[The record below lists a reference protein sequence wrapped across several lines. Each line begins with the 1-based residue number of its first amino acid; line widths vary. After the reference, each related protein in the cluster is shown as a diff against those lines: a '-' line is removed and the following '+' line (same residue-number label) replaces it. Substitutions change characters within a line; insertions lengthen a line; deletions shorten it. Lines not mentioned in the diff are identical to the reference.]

1 MMRRIIR
8 ALRARDDERGIA
20 LATVIGM
27 GALLMILVATM
38 ATVSVAGARKGTTDQ
53 NASSALAAAY
63 AGLADYQSR
72 LTADNSYGQYGTTS
86 GFTSTSNFAGRKG
99 NAAFPTTSG
108 SLATAS
114 WVAVPG
120 STGEYYTYEV
130 DNTAYAA
137 QGIIKL
143 RVTGRAGSVTKSVV
157 ADLKGDGFIN
167 YLYFTDFES
176 SDPSITGETQS
187 GSTTRLCVPQHM
199 WERTYS
205 STTACDPVQFANG
218 DVLTGPVR
226 SNDEFTVC
234 GATFAKRVESGAADG
249 VYNVPS
255 GCRYTATFAAA
266 SSSLRQP
273 AHVPT
278 IDLPATNTNLA
289 QETRYDLTDS
299 TVPRPGCLY
308 TGPTSITFNGNG
320 YMTVVSPWT
329 KATQIAIGSD
339 GKMTGA
345 TPSQCGALDQLRSA
359 TGATIKTLP
368 SNLVYVQD
376 VPTPSSN
383 NDPNAWASTEQPTT
397 ITANTMCNQAYSSS
411 QRKWVATSSYGN
423 GLGYPRANEYTGN
436 LGATGLYGCRS
447 GDAFVKGGFSGA
459 MTVGASNYLYV
470 TGDITYV
477 NATTDI
483 LGLVGQTAVT
493 VWNPVSCSTYL
504 TVRTSWGS
512 STTTN
517 ICDTSYGSSQLLA
530 RSAGASITINA
541 AVASNQ
547 GTFQLQNYGY
557 GAQLGNLNVVGSIA
571 QEYRGAVGVSYGDG
585 HVTGVKKNYGYD
597 NRLLSTAPPKFLQP
611 VSTSYG
617 PTTVV
622 EVPPAFRSDGSCV
635 RAASGTACS

>member
-1 MMRRIIR
+1 MMRRILR
-8 ALRARDDERGIA
+8 TLRARDDERGIA

-38 ATVSVAGARKGTTDQ
+38 ATVSVAGARKETTDQ

-72 LTADNSYGQYGTTS
+72 LTADNAYGQYGTAS
-86 GFTSTSNFAGRKG
+86 AFAGASNFAGTKA
-99 NAAFPTTSG
+99 NNAFPTVSG
-108 SLATAS
+108 GVSKAR

-120 STGEYYTYEV
+120 STGEFYTYEV
-130 DNTAYAA
+130 NNTNYAA
-137 QGIIKL
+137 QGVIKL
-143 RVTGRAGSVTKSVV
+143 RVTGRAGTTTKSLV

-167 YLYFTDFES
+167 YLYFTDYES
-176 SDPSITGETQS
+176 SDPTITGETQS
-187 GSTTRLCVPQHM
+187 GSTTKLCTPQHL

-205 STTACDPVQFANG
+205 SSTACDPVQFANG

-234 GATFAKRVESGAADG
+234 GAKFAKRVESGAADG

-255 GCRYTATFAAA
+255 GCRNTATFAAA
-266 SSSLRQP
+266 SSSVPQP

-278 IDLPATNTNLA
+278 IDLPATNTNLV
-289 QETRYDLTDS
+289 QETRSDLTSS

-308 TGPTSITFNGNG
+308 TGPTSITFTGNG
-320 YMTVVSPWT
+320 SMTVVSPWT

-339 GKMTGA
+339 GKMTGIA
-345 TPSQCGALDQLRSA
+345 ASQCGSIADLNSA
-359 TGATIKTLP
+359 GGATIKTLP

-376 VPTPSSN
+376 VPTPSSSK
-383 NDPNAWASTEQPTT
+383 DPNAWDTSSQPTT
-397 ITANTMCNQAYSSS
+397 ITANTMCNQTYNTS
-411 QRKWVATSSYGN
+411 QRKWLPTSAYGN
-423 GLGYPRANEYTGN
+423 GLGYPQANEYVGN
-436 LGATGLYGCRS
+436 LGANGLYGCRS

-470 TGDITYV
+470 TGDITYQ
-477 NATTDI
+477 NAANDI
-483 LGLVGQTAVT
+483 LGLVGQTAVS
-493 VWNPVSCSTYL
+493 VWNPVSCSAYQ
-504 TVRTSWGS
+504 TVRSAWGGT
-512 STTTN
+512 TTTN
-517 ICDTSYGSSQLLA
+517 ICDTGYGSSRLLA
-530 RSAGASITINA
+530 RSSGASITINA
-541 AVASNQ
+541 AIASNQ

-557 GAQLGNLNVVGSIA
+557 GAQLGNLNVLGSIA
-571 QEYRGAVGVSYGDG
+571 QEFRGAVGVSYSD

-622 EVPPAFRSDGSCV
+622 EVTPAFRGDGTCSS
-635 RAASGTACS
+635 AATGSGCS

>member
-1 MMRRIIR
+1 MMRRILSIVR
-8 ALRARDDERGIA
+8 RSDDERGLA
-20 LATVIGM
+20 LVTVIGM

-38 ATVSVAGARKGTTDQ
+38 AMVSVAGARKQTTDQ

-72 LTADNSYGQYGTTS
+72 ITADNGYGQYGSPS
-86 GFTSTSNFAGRKG
+86 GFTGTSTFTSTKG

-108 SLATAS
+108 GTTRAS

-120 STGEYYTYEV
+120 TSGGSYTYEV
-130 DNTAYAA
+130 DKSNYPG

-143 RVTGRAGSVTKSVV
+143 RVTGRVGTTTRSLV

-167 YLYFTDFES
+167 YLYFTDYES

-187 GSTTRLCVPQHM
+187 GSSTKLCVPQHM
-199 WERTYS
+199 WERSYDANV
-205 STTACDPVQFANG
+205 ACNPVQFANG

-234 GATFAKRVESGAADG
+234 GAKFMKRVESGAADG
-249 VYNVPS
+249 VVSTPS

-266 SSSLRQP
+266 SASLQQP

-278 IDLPATNTNLA
+278 IDLPATNSNLA
-289 QETRYDLTDS
+289 QETRYDLTSS

-308 TGPTSITFNGNG
+308 TGPTSITFNSDGT
-320 YMTVVSPWT
+320 MTVISPWT
-329 KATQIAIGSD
+329 KATQTAVASN
-339 GKMTGA
+339 GKMTGIAA
-345 TPSQCGALDQLRSA
+345 TQCGAIADLTSGG
-359 TGATIKTLP
+359 GATIPTLP

-376 VPTPSSN
+376 VPTPGSS
-383 NDPNAWASTEQPTT
+383 NDPNAWDTTKQPTT
-397 ITANTMCNQAYSSS
+397 ITANTMCNQAYSTS
-411 QRKWVATSSYGN
+411 QRKWIATSAYGN
-423 GLGYPRANEYTGN
+423 GLGYPAANEYVGN
-436 LGATGLYGCRS
+436 QGASGLYGCRA
-447 GDAFVKGGFSGA
+447 GDAFVKGTFGGA

-470 TGDITYV
+470 TGDIVYK
-477 NATTDI
+477 NAANDI

-493 VWNPVSCSTYL
+493 MWNPVSCSIYQ
-504 TVRTSWGS
+504 TVRSAWGT
-512 STTTN
+512 TTTN
-517 ICDTSYGSSQLLA
+517 ICDTATGSSRLLA
-530 RSAGASITINA
+530 RTAGASITIQA
-541 AVASNQ
+541 AIASNQ

-557 GAQLGNLNVVGSIA
+557 GAQLGTLNVVGSIA
-571 QEYRGAVGVSYGDG
+571 QSFRGAVGVSYGDG

-622 EVPPAFRSDGSCV
+622 EVPAAFTADGACV
-635 RAASGTACS
+635 RKPGTSVCS